1 MFSDEKNMR
10 LALAEAMKAYEE
22 GEVPIGAV
30 LVDEGGILVC
40 ANHNRIEQLQDAT
53 AHAEM
58 LVLREASGKLERRR
72 LSNLTLYATLE
83 PCPMCSGALILS
95 RVQRLVYGAV
105 DAKFGAVESLFNIA
119 NNPALNHQLKITA
132 GVLEN
137 DCRELLTKFFAE
149 RRNCQN

>member
-1 MFSDEKNMR
+1 MLADEKNMR
-10 LALAEAMKAYEE
+10 LALDEAMKAYEE

-30 LVDEGGILVC
+30 LVDEGGILIC
-40 ANHNRIEQLQDAT
+40 GNHNRIEQLNDAT

-58 LVLREASGKLERRR
+58 LVLREASKKLGRRR
-72 LSNLTLYATLE
+72 LSDLTLYATLE

-105 DAKFGAVESLFNIA
+105 DAKFGAVESLFNIT

-132 GVLEN
+132 GILEN
-137 DCRELLTKFFAE
+137 ECRELLIKFFSE
-149 RRNCQN
+149 RRNCQI